1 MHQNASVETMIAGLS
16 VGVNL
21 SAQDSGMAKL
31 MPLHREV
38 VQGMPRG
45 GEQEVRVLFA
55 TLLPGDV
62 TPHHSHRF
70 PVTVFMLEGTF
81 TLELKGRAPVDIE
94 AGHVF
99 VEPADVAMMG
109 FNKGKIPA
117 RMALFYVCEPD
128 APFADPAKAS
138 DPESPSSQDTRR

>member
-1 MHQNASVETMIAGLS
+1 MHQIASVETMIAGLS
-16 VGVNL
+16 VGANL
-21 SAQDSGMAKL
+21 SAQDTGMAKL

-38 VQGMPRG
+38 VQGMPRA

-55 TLLPGDV
+55 TLLPGDR

-70 PVTVFMLEGTF
+70 PVTVFMFEGTF
-81 TLELKGRAPVDIE
+81 TLELEGRAPVEIA

-99 VEPADVAMMG
+99 VEPADIAMTG

-128 APFADPAKAS
+128 AAFADPV
-138 DPESPSSQDTRR
+138 E